1 MTLARLVIIIV
12 RYVMSHDENGY
23 SGDRIDRKGTLDG
36 FRFFLKE
43 GTVALERRSTQKCRP
58 K

>member
-36 FRFFLKE
+36 SDF
-43 GTVALERRSTQKCRP
+43 S
-58 K
+58 